1 VGEARA
7 VVPLVLAD
15 DHGLEVFTTLSLR
28 AGDTF
33 EVQLRCVSGASRLLV
48 ELAVRVEWLR
58 PKNDG
63 QRVRLRFVRPDSPA
77 TADVLAFA
85 EKLGLRTPEKPT
97 ASNAEEP
104 VVVRAMVSLPTW
116 LVDASADGSSRLT
129 IDEILSGSLLV
140 ATPEVPEK
148 NSDALVRL
156 ELPERSVLW
165 LCGRVV
171 YHGQMR
177 DGRAGVGLALE
188 PLPESV
194 RRDLRALRR

>member
-1 VGEARA
+1 MA
-7 VVPLVLAD
+7 
-15 DHGLEVFTTLSLR
+15 
-28 AGDTF
+28 
-33 EVQLRCVSGASRLLV
+33 
-48 ELAVRVEWLR
+48 
-58 PKNDG
+58 
-63 QRVRLRFVRPDSPA
+63 
-77 TADVLAFA
+77 
-85 EKLGLRTPEKPT
+85 
-97 ASNAEEP
+97 
-104 VVVRAMVSLPTW
+104 SLPTW

-156 ELPERSVLW
+156 ELPEMSVLW

-177 DGRAGVGLALE
+177 DGRAGIGLALE